1 MLSAIFT
8 HYGSVKQSVCVC
20 SRDHGGKNVICKKW
34 NLIAL
39 SGIFEHFFLGISE
52 KKVSGNLFRL
62 RGAVGRKSKKKKK
75 NFHTQLIF
83 RAFFLFVVLKRM
95 EKVNSFRFCDQR
107 RGKIRNKNFKKKKSI
122 FPLQGAFSLI
132 FVGNLPEKIIRK
144 FFGGKEKN

>member
-34 NLIAL
+34 NLSAL

-52 KKVSGNLFRL
+52 KKVGGNFFRL

-75 NFHTQLIF
+75 NFYGRFL
-83 RAFFLFVVLKRM
+83 RAVFLFVVLKRV

-107 RGKIRNKNFKKKKSI
+107 RGKMWNKIKKKKII

-144 FFGGKEKN
+144 FFGG

>member
-34 NLIAL
+34 NLSAL

-52 KKVSGNLFRL
+52 KKVIGNFFRL

-75 NFHTQLIF
+75 KFSWTFF
-83 RAFFLFVVLKRM
+83 RAVFLFVVLKRV

-107 RGKIRNKNFKKKKSI
+107 REKMWNKILKKKKVF
-122 FPLQGAFSLI
+122 FPFRELFH
-132 FVGNLPEKIIRK
+132 
-144 FFGGKEKN
+144 

>member
-34 NLIAL
+34 NLSAL

-52 KKVSGNLFRL
+52 KKVSGNFFRL
-62 RGAVGRKSKKKKK
+62 RGAVGRKKLKKKKK
-75 NFHTQLIF
+75 FLWTFF
-83 RAFFLFVVLKRM
+83 RAVFLFVVLKRV

-107 RGKIRNKNFKKKKSI
+107 RGKMSNKNFFKKKLF
-122 FPLQGAFSLI
+122 FPCRELFH
-132 FVGNLPEKIIRK
+132 
-144 FFGGKEKN
+144 

>member
-34 NLIAL
+34 NFSAL

-52 KKVSGNLFRL
+52 KKVSGNFFRL
-62 RGAVGRKSKKKKK
+62 RVAVGRKNKKKKK
-75 NFHTQLIF
+75 FSWTFL
-83 RAFFLFVVLKRM
+83 RAVFLFVVLKRV

-107 RGKIRNKNFKKKKSI
+107 RGKMWNKNLKKKII

-132 FVGNLPEKIIRK
+132 FVGNLAEKIITK